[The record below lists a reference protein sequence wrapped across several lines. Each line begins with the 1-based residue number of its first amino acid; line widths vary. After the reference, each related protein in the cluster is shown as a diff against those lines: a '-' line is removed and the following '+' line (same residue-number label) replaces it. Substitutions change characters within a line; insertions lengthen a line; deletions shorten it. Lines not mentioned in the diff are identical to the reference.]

1 MTDSLIAV
9 RAAQVSKKFAR
20 RLKHSVRYGLQDMAR
35 TSLGF
40 GRNSNRLRREEFWAV
55 RDVSFELRRGE
66 VLGLIGANGSGKST
80 LLSMLNGIYRPDDG
94 EIAVRGRVAALI
106 QIGAGFHPMLT
117 GRENIFV
124 NGAILGMS
132 KAEITN
138 KLDAI
143 VDFAGVGEFIDL
155 PVKHYS
161 SGMYVRLGFSI
172 AAHLEPDVLLVD
184 EMLAVGD
191 AEFRAKSME
200 RMWRMVKDGA
210 VSIIFVSHNMLAVE
224 GFCDRILL
232 LDRGQAQSGPKSE
245 LIARYCGDHVGRRH
259 ERIAGDAREKLVA
272 PIVDSSVATGDL
284 EVRSIRITDG
294 HGIEKEYF
302 RPSDALQVQ
311 IELNAQR
318 RLEGVIASLVIE
330 DPNRLVISV
339 ERSKY
344 HGAPPFTFEGQ
355 EKLLITIDP
364 LNLKSGA
371 YFLRTAFQDP
381 TLESVYCL
389 GPSTIFR
396 VADEMPNPSGHEGFY
411 RPNLSWKHERGG
423 EKSE

>member
-1 MTDSLIAV
+1 MSDAPIAV
-9 RAAQVSKKFAR
+9 RADRVSKKFAR

-35 TSLGF
+35 TTLGLD
-40 GRNSNRLRREEFWAV
+40 RHSDRLRSEEFWAV

-94 EIAVRGRVAALI
+94 EITVRGRVAALI

-124 NGAILGMS
+124 NGSILGMS
-132 KAEITN
+132 KAEIER

-172 AAHLEPDVLLVD
+172 AAHLEPEVLLVD
-184 EMLAVGD
+184 EVLAVGD

-200 RMWRMVKDGA
+200 RMWRMVKDGE
-210 VSIIFVSHNMLAVE
+210 VSIFFVSHNMLAVE
-224 GFCDRILL
+224 GFCDRIVL
-232 LDRGQAQSGPKSE
+232 LDRGQAQTGPKSE

-259 ERIAGDAREKLVA
+259 ERIAGDAQEKLVA
-272 PIVDSSVATGDL
+272 PVVDSSVATGDL
-284 EVRSIRITDG
+284 EVRSMRITDG
-294 HGIEKEYF
+294 HGVEKDYYH
-302 RPSDALQVQ
+302 PSDALQLH
-311 IELNAQR
+311 IELEAQR

-339 ERSKY
+339 ERSRY
-344 HGAPPFTFEGQ
+344 HGVSPFTFEGR
-355 EKLLITIDP
+355 EKLQITIDP

-389 GPSTIFR
+389 GRPTLFR
-396 VADEMPNPSGHEGFY
+396 VAEEMPNPSGHEGFY
-411 RPNLSWKHERGG
+411 RPTLSWKHERGG
-423 EKSE
+423 AKSE